1 MMMLTSLGR
10 RSGAAASSAYS
21 AAFASRKA
29 VAVPSSSRFAS
40 TLVLLRHGQSE
51 WNLANLFTGWHDVN
65 LTDQGRAEA
74 REAGKLLKEEGLE
87 FDATFTSLLKRAIS
101 TQNIALE
108 EMDRQWYPVTRT
120 WRLNERHYG
129 ALQGLNK
136 TETVQKYGEEQVL
149 EWRRSYAIPP
159 PSVEEA
165 SDHYPGNDIRY
176 ADIPKDEIPLAE
188 SLATTGV
195 RLMPEW
201 EGNIQPLLKDGKTV
215 LITAHGNSL
224 RALVKILDGIS
235 EEEILGVN
243 IPTGVPLLYQLDDD
257 LNPVPQEG
265 AASPLSGRYLGN
277 PEEIAARAQAVANQT
292 SA

>member
-1 MMMLTSLGR
+1 
-10 RSGAAASSAYS
+10 
-21 AAFASRKA
+21 
-29 VAVPSSSRFAS
+29 
-40 TLVLLRHGQSE
+40 
-51 WNLANLFTGWHDVN
+51 VN